1 MKITQIEQKSGSR
14 YTVYVDGEYWYIL
27 DIELI
32 AANGLREGMDCDPEF
47 LEAILLQAQR
57 RKGKE
62 RALYLLEYRDHT
74 RKELVDKLVR
84 SVSREIAEETADRME
99 ELGLIDDQRYARRV
113 AAFLLEQKQLGRRA
127 ALYKMQQKG
136 FSRAVA
142 EEALQE
148 VEVDPAEQI
157 RQMID
162 RRYARYLTDRKGV
175 QKVTDALARMGH
187 RYADI
192 KAVIQEYYED
202 AESFE

>member
-14 YTVYVDGEYWYIL
+14 YTVYVDGEYWYVL

-47 LEAILLQAQR
+47 LEEILLQAQR

-136 FSRAVA
+136 FPRAVA
-142 EEALQE
+142 EAALQE
-148 VEVDPAEQI
+148 VEVDPTEQI

>member
-1 MKITQIEQKSGSR
+1 MKITKIEQKSGSR

-27 DIELI
+27 DIEMI
-32 AANGLREGMDCDPEF
+32 AANGLREGLDCDPEF
-47 LEAILLQAQR
+47 LEEILLQAQR

-74 RKELVDKLVR
+74 RKELVDKLMR

-99 ELGLIDDQRYARRV
+99 ELGLIDDQRYAQRV

-136 FSRAVA
+136 FSRTVA
-142 EEALQE
+142 EAALQE
-148 VEVDPAEQI
+148 VEVDPTEQI

-162 RRYARYLTDRKGV
+162 RRYARYLTDRKGL
-175 QKVTDALARMGH
+175 QKVTDALVRMGH